1 MSSLISGLLMDC
13 MNQPPSMLFELS
25 GKEEGSLEMRLH
37 PNYTAP
43 SNINYLSFRSL
54 SFHDALLLLLIITTI
69 TTTTT
74 AMAII
79 TIPTTTPAVM
89 ASVGV
94 VALVPEGGDVASW
107 HSGSLADEM
116 ITGQVG
122 SISRINPSTNI
133 ET

>member
-1 MSSLISGLLMDC
+1 
-13 MNQPPSMLFELS
+13 
-25 GKEEGSLEMRLH
+25 MRLH
-37 PNYTAP
+37 PNYTVT

-74 AMAII
+74 AMAMI
-79 TIPTTTPAVM
+79 TIPTTTPAAM
-89 ASVGV
+89 ASVEV

>member
-1 MSSLISGLLMDC
+1 VTKGD
-13 MNQPPSMLFELS
+13 
-25 GKEEGSLEMRLH
+25 GSLEVKLG

-43 SNINYLSFRSL
+43 SKINYLSFRRL
-54 SFHDALLLLLIITTI
+54 SFHDTLLLLLIVTAI

-74 AMAII
+74 AMAMI
-79 TIPTTTPAVM
+79 TIPTTTPAAM
-89 ASVGV
+89 ASMEV

-122 SISRINPSTNI
+122 SISRINPSTNT
-133 ET
+133 EA